1 LKAKSQSIQTLHESL
16 KNQKE
21 ELTSKL
27 EIAQKCH
34 KDVAAKHTQV
44 LTKSQMDRK
53 LLENINVENVNS
65 SYHVCVLEE
74 QKSQIES

>member
-1 LKAKSQSIQTLHESL
+1 MHQSL

-21 ELTSKL
+21 QLTSKL

-44 LTKSQMDRK
+44 LTKSQMDRN
-53 LLENINVENVNS
+53 LLENLSEENVNS
-65 SYHVCVLEE
+65 SHHVCVLEE

>member
-1 LKAKSQSIQTLHESL
+1 M
-16 KNQKE
+16 
-21 ELTSKL
+21 

-53 LLENINVENVNS
+53 LLENLSEENVNS
-65 SYHVCVLEE
+65 SHHVCVLEE